1 MVNEDKIAKRLTEQ
15 RGHDPIRFGKGF
27 RHNGFSGAKCFEHI
41 RVLRALAG
49 IQERHL
55 GRGTVT
61 PEDALCAQSFPYGR
75 LVGRQRLERL
85 GGFLRQVGG
94 VGIIDNDTFGRAQIR
109 LCRRG
114 RRWDTARLSGLLD

>member
-1 MVNEDKIAKRLTEQ
+1 MGSAAR
-15 RGHDPIRFGKGF
+15 
-27 RHNGFSGAKCFEHI
+27 SASEHI

-61 PEDALCAQSFPYGR
+61 PEDALCAQSFPHGR

-94 VGIIDNDTFGRAQIR
+94 VGIVDHNTFGRAQIR

-114 RRWDTARLSGLLD
+114 RRGRAARLGGLLD